1 MHIGID
7 VGGTNTD
14 AVLMSGETMLASVKR
29 PTSANVTD
37 GIVAALAGLAEAGP
51 LDASAVAAV
60 MIGTTQFTN
69 AVVERRQLSR
79 TGVVRLGL
87 PAGTGVPPMSDWPRD
102 LAATVGHHVHQ
113 AHGGNEFDGR
123 VLSPLRPDELR
134 AIGERL
140 AADGVEAVAISSIFS
155 PVSQDA
161 ELAAESLLREAL
173 PGARYSLSHRIGR
186 LGLLE
191 RENAT
196 ILNAAL
202 LAFAETVTEAFTA
215 ALTSSGID
223 APLYLSQNDGTL
235 MDVMYARSY
244 PVSTFASGPTN
255 SMRGAALLTGL
266 ADCVVIDVG
275 GTTSD
280 IGMLAGGF
288 PRQAGSEVDIGGVRS
303 NFRMPDVVSVGIG
316 GGSRVRAEGQGAA
329 GPVTVGPDSVGHA
342 LRERALVFGGDTL
355 TATDVAVAAGLAE
368 IGDPA
373 LVRGLDR
380 HLVRHALER
389 ITHRI
394 AETAD
399 LMRVTPDPLPAVLVG
414 GGSVLLGDRLPGFDT
429 VSRPKDAGVANAIG
443 ASIAQAGGE
452 VDRIYTLG
460 AGGRAGATEAA
471 RTEAAERA
479 VAAGAD
485 PATVEVVDIDE
496 LPISYLPGNSVRIR
510 AKAVGN
516 LLLGE
521 SR

>member
-140 AADGVEAVAISSIFS
+140 AADGVDAVAISSIFS

-161 ELAAESLLREAL
+161 ELTAESLLREAL
-173 PGARYSLSHRIGR
+173 PEARYSLSHRIGR

-202 LAFAETVTEAFTA
+202 LGFAETVTEAFTA

-316 GGSRVRAEGQGAA
+316 GGSRIRSEGG
-329 GPVTVGPDSVGHA
+329 VTVGPDSVGHA

-355 TATDVAVAAGLAE
+355 TATDVAVAAGLAAV
-368 IGDPA
+368 GDPA

-414 GGSVLLGDRLPGFDT
+414 GGSVLLGDRLPGFDS
-429 VSRPKDAGVANAIG
+429 VVRPGDAGVANAIG

-452 VDRIYTLG
+452 VDRIYPLG
-460 AGGRAGATEAA
+460 TGDRAKATEAA
-471 RTEAAERA
+471 RTEAVERA

-521 SR
+521 TR